1 MSDYK
6 YPPLKGFKLEVP
18 EPSPEYKALQER
30 RSKYDIEGDLIDDEK
45 YDYET
50 LTSDPVQY
58 KKIGKKS
65 KFRNVYKESP
75 TMKRL
80 YKDLEE
86 SQKNNPFKRKT
97 GGKAFGPPPERGP
110 QPQGMKTGEFAGC
123 PHRENGV
130 KSDIKGIS
138 DIQITGKKFIGVK

>member
-1 MSDYK
+1 MSDRLRK
-6 YPPLKGFKLEVP
+6 SGFVLELP

-30 RSKYDIEGDLIDDEK
+30 RSKYDIEGDLINDEK

-75 TMKRL
+75 IMKRFN
-80 YKDLEE
+80 KDLEE
-86 SQKNNPFKRKT
+86 RQKNNPFRRKT
-97 GGKAFGPPPERGP
+97 GGKAFGPPPEKGP
-110 QPQGMKTGEFAGC
+110 QPQGMNEGDFVGC

-138 DIQITGKKFIGVK
+138 DIQVKGKKFIGVK